1 MLVLTIQFFF
11 GVMLFGT
18 LVAFLDEYVFKNIQG
33 FKFRVF
39 QVALFSVLMTC
50 LIPLNI
56 LILSFI
62 N

>member
-1 MLVLTIQFFF
+1 MLVFTVQFFF
-11 GVMLFGT
+11 AAMFFGT
-18 LVAFLDEYVFKNIQG
+18 LVALIDECVFKNVQG
-33 FKFRVF
+33 FKFRAFKV
-39 QVALFSVLMTC
+39 VLFSVFITC

>member
-1 MLVLTIQFFF
+1 MLVFTVQFFF
-11 GVMLFGT
+11 GVMIFGT
-18 LVAFLDEYVFKNIQG
+18 LVAFLDECVFKNIQG

-39 QVALFSVLMTC
+39 QVALFSVFMTC